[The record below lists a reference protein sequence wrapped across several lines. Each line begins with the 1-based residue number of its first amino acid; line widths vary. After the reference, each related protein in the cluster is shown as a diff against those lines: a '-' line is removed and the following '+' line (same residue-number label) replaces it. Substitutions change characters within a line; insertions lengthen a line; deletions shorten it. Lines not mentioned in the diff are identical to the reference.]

1 MLEVSFDNN
10 STGHCL
16 QPTSQ
21 ALGAKEKGSFVGF
34 YNGAPAIL
42 NGNARGRRLSKKAL
56 SPNRKKPQVAKRKQ
70 RWELDILDCASTQL
84 MST

>member
-21 ALGAKEKGSFVGF
+21 ALGAKEEEEALLAFTM
-34 YNGAPAIL
+34 
-42 NGNARGRRLSKKAL
+42 ARLLFSMEM
-56 SPNRKKPQVAKRKQ
+56 QV
-70 RWELDILDCASTQL
+70 EGG
-84 MST
+84 